1 MNQRQNHNEKE
12 NIFNWVIMEIQH
24 QTLLDAAEAMFK
36 GKCIVLNA
44 NLRKEDLKSVTW
56 SSTLKNQKRKRKV
69 NPKWYKK
76 ANNIDKSRNQWKKL
90 TNTKVGFEKRQQ
102 KLDHSKKN
110 AYPWG
115 TTSDESMKDSEPGK
129 ALLEGNARGDGGN
142 KQKNTPRTQK
152 QGFTDGLTKEFI
164 LLSRQKIFAVFV
176 QQDLINAVKQQR
188 LYVSYFSL
196 FWVKVLLVTYP
207 VLIL

>member
-1 MNQRQNHNEKE
+1 
-12 NIFNWVIMEIQH
+12 MEIQH

-76 ANNIDKSRNQWKKL
+76 ASNIDKSRNQWKKL
-90 TNTKVGFEKRQQ
+90 TNTKVGFENRQQ
-102 KLDHSKKN
+102 KLDHSKKKCL
-110 AYPWG
+110 PLR

-142 KQKNTPRTQK
+142 TQKNTPRTQK

-164 LLSRQKIFAVFV
+164 PLSRQKIFAVFV

-207 VLIL
+207 ILIL